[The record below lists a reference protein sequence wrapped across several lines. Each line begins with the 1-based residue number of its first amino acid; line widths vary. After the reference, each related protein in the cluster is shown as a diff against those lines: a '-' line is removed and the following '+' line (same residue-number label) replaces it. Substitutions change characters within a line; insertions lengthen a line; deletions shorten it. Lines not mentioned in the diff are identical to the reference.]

1 MEEIIKICKHVIEC
15 MVNDNYE
22 LLEIEGALER
32 VSERDIK
39 RVLHEYNPD
48 ENIIIPPEEY
58 YKKIYVNKYNDGSG
72 YHVDVDLLYYSG
84 RSDLTLQLD
93 LRQKEE
99 NELEVIIDDLR
110 VLWIFCFDKGVS
122 TGPIIV

>member
-1 MEEIIKICKHVIEC
+1 MEEIVKKCKHVIEC

-58 YKKIYVNKYNDGSG
+58 YKKIYINKYNDESG
-72 YHVDVDLLYYSG
+72 YHVDVDLWYYSG

-110 VLWIFCFDKGVS
+110 VL
-122 TGPIIV
+122 

>member
-72 YHVDVDLLYYSG
+72 YHVDVGLWYYSG

-110 VLWIFCFDKGVS
+110 VL
-122 TGPIIV
+122 

>member
-72 YHVDVDLLYYSG
+72 YHVDVDLWYYSG

-110 VLWIFCFDKGVS
+110 VL
-122 TGPIIV
+122 

>member
-22 LLEIEGALER
+22 LLEVEGALER

-72 YHVDVDLLYYSG
+72 YHVDVDLWYYSG
-84 RSDLTLQLD
+84 RSDLTLQVD

-110 VLWIFCFDKGVS
+110 VL
-122 TGPIIV
+122 

>member
-22 LLEIEGALER
+22 LLEIEGALVR

-72 YHVDVDLLYYSG
+72 YHVDVDLWYYSG

-93 LRQKEE
+93 LLQKEE

-110 VLWIFCFDKGVS
+110 VL
-122 TGPIIV
+122 

>member
-22 LLEIEGALER
+22 LLEIEGALETL
-32 VSERDIK
+32 SERHNK

-72 YHVDVDLLYYSG
+72 YHVDVDLWYYSG

-110 VLWIFCFDKGVS
+110 VL
-122 TGPIIV
+122 

>member
-72 YHVDVDLLYYSG
+72 YHVDVDLWYYSG
-84 RSDLTLQLD
+84 RSELTLQLD

-110 VLWIFCFDKGVS
+110 VL
-122 TGPIIV
+122 